1 MAEYDTV
8 AIVGVGLIGGSIG
21 LALRERGLAREVVGI
36 GRAESG
42 PAHGNRQGATRKET
56 SLEAALRLGAIDRA
70 TTSVSEGVAAANVI
84 LLCTPVD
91 KVVGYVVN
99 VAAACPKDALITDAG
114 STKEA
119 IVHGADAALASHRAG
134 PRFVGSHPIAGDHR
148 GGPEFSRSDLFE
160 GRMVVVT
167 PTDHT
172 RPAAV
177 TEVSGF
183 WENLGAQVMTMSP
196 SEHDKALAMTSH
208 LPHLVATALAAAT
221 PTELLQLTA
230 GGWRDAT
237 RVAGGNPDVWLPIFA
252 SNRSSVLDALARF
265 GNQLAEIR
273 EMLEQS
279 DDSALFDKLAA
290 AAARKSERDALG
302 D

>member
-36 GRAESG
+36 GRGASRATDPNHVG
-42 PAHGNRQGATRKET
+42 PPRRT
-56 SLEAALRLGAIDRA
+56 SSLDAALKLGAIDRA
-70 TTSVSEGVAAANVI
+70 TTDLAAGVAGANVVVV
-84 LLCTPVD
+84 CTPVD
-91 KVVGYVVN
+91 KVVQYVVN

-119 IVHGADAALASHRAG
+119 IVTAADAALASHRAG

-148 GGPEFSRSDLFE
+148 GGPEFARGDLFE
-160 GRMVVVT
+160 GRAVVIT
-167 PTDHT
+167 PTSHT

-183 WENLGAQVMTMSP
+183 WENLGGKVSTMSP
-196 SEHDKALAMTSH
+196 AEHDSALAMTSH
-208 LPHLVATALAAAT
+208 LPHLMASALVAAT
-221 PTELLQLTA
+221 PAELLGLTA

-237 RVAGGNPDVWLPIFA
+237 RIAGGDPNLWLPIFA
-252 SNRSSVLDALARF
+252 SNRQAVLEALARF
-265 GNQLAEIR
+265 DLQLSAMR
-273 EMLEQS
+273 EMLEQA
-279 DDSALFDKLAA
+279 DDIGLGRALQM
-290 AAARKSERDALG
+290 AAARKSQRDALG